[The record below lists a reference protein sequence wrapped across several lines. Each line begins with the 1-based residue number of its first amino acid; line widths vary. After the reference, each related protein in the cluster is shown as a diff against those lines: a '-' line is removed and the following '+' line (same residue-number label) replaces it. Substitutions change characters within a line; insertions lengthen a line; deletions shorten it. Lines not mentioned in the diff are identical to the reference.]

1 MVLGIIELQIDP
13 QLLGGLLEGGRIG
26 GPPATLGTGLDE
38 THDHVRVGVDLGR
51 LFRRG
56 GRLAAH
62 QEQARQQDQNECQLV
77 AQHVLLSLSLSSL
90 GVSSPLRRE
99 VPHRYNEDWRLS
111 SRRWRES
118 RSPRE
123 RPLGDLNHQAGASF
137 SRAAIHWTAAPP
149 LPQFPWGA
157 MSSGVRPTL

>member
-38 THDHVRVGVDLGR
+38 THDPVRVGGDPGR
-51 LFRRG
+51 LLPPG
-56 GRLAAH
+56 GPP
-62 QEQARQQDQNECQLV
+62 E
-77 AQHVLLSLSLSSL
+77 
-90 GVSSPLRRE
+90 P
-99 VPHRYNEDWRLS
+99 
-111 SRRWRES
+111 
-118 RSPRE
+118 
-123 RPLGDLNHQAGASF
+123 PLGDLNHQAGASF

-157 MSSGVRPTL
+157 MSSGVRPTLGST